1 MMSLLWKKP
10 AFEKQAFRER
20 WRLDETFNPEAE
32 PFVRMARDLKGKAA
46 SQQKDSSDYRAGDDV
61 RFG

>member
-1 MMSLLWKKP
+1 MMCLLWKKR
-10 AFEKQAFRER
+10 AFEKQASRER

-46 SQQKDSSDYRAGDDV
+46 SQRKGSSGYRAGDDV
-61 RFG
+61 RFV